1 MVVGKAGN
9 KNKISSEDNGQKGL
23 IPASLNDNSKLAT
36 VVVSGDQ
43 QGRRRNTVAQEEK
56 SANSRLSKKS
66 LVSASSLFQID

>member
-43 QGRRRNTVAQEEK
+43 QGRRNTVAQEEK

-66 LVSASSLFQID
+66 LVSSSSLFQID